1 MEKWQDPKV
10 IAFWIAIIVLFI
22 ATLLFFVIRILHA
35 GYKRMTEANLK
46 ENQTRL
52 DHQKKLIETNLH
64 AQEKERMRIAGDL
77 HDSLIGKLV
86 VIRMKGQIGAD
97 TTELDVLLGESI
109 AEARRI
115 SHDLTPPL
123 LEYSKIQE
131 LIEDLLNPWKQKLK
145 ITYHTDIRTTTDIP
159 ATSKIQLIRVVQE
172 LIVNILKHAKA
183 DTVFVHL
190 RHTEKCLTLAVKDNG
205 CGFDTSQLKKGLGL
219 NNQELR
225 MQYLNASHKVK
236 SGPGK
241 GTTTIIATLI
251 I

>member
-1 MEKWQDPKV
+1 MEKWQNPEV
-10 IAFWIAIIVLFI
+10 IAFWIAIVIVFI
-22 ATLLFFVIRILHA
+22 ITLLFFVIRILHS

-46 ENQTRL
+46 ENRIRL

-86 VIRMKGQIGAD
+86 VIRMKSQIGAAA
-97 TTELDVLLGESI
+97 TELDGLMEESI

-145 ITYHTDIRTTTDIP
+145 IIYYTDLRTDIDLP

-172 LIVNILKHAKA
+172 LLVNILKHAKA
-183 DTVFVHL
+183 DTVYVHL

-205 CGFDTSQLKKGLGL
+205 CGFDTTQLKKGLGL

-225 MQYLNASHKVK
+225 IQYLNASHKVK
-236 SGPGK
+236 SSPGK
-241 GTTTIIATLI
+241 GTTTIIATI

>member
-1 MEKWQDPKV
+1 MEKWQNPEV
-10 IAFWIAIIVLFI
+10 IAFWIAIVIVFI

-46 ENQTRL
+46 ENQLRL
-52 DHQKKLIETNLH
+52 EHQKKLIETNLH

-86 VIRMKGQIGAD
+86 VIRMKSQIGTAINEID
-97 TTELDVLLGESI
+97 TLMEESI

-131 LIEDLLNPWKQKLK
+131 LIEDLLNPWKQKLN
-145 ITYHTDIRTTTDIP
+145 IIYYTDIRTGIDLP

-172 LIVNILKHAKA
+172 LLVNILKHAKA
-183 DTVFVHL
+183 NDVFVHL

-205 CGFDTSQLKKGLGL
+205 RGFDTTQLKKGLGL

-236 SGPGK
+236 SSPGK
-241 GTTTIIATLI
+241 GTRTIIAAVI
-251 I
+251 

>member
-22 ATLLFFVIRILHA
+22 TTLLFFVIRILHA

-46 ENQTRL
+46 ENQLRL
-52 DHQKKLIETNLH
+52 EHQKKLIETNLH

-86 VIRMKGQIGAD
+86 VIRMKSQIGTAINEID
-97 TTELDVLLGESI
+97 TLMEESI

-131 LIEDLLNPWKQKLK
+131 LIEDLLNPWKQKLN
-145 ITYHTDIRTTTDIP
+145 IIYYTDIRTGIDLP

-172 LIVNILKHAKA
+172 LLVNILKHAKA
-183 DTVFVHL
+183 NDVFVHL

-205 CGFDTSQLKKGLGL
+205 CGFDTTQLKKGLGL

-236 SGPGK
+236 SSPGK
-241 GTTTIIATLI
+241 GTRTIIAAVI
-251 I
+251 